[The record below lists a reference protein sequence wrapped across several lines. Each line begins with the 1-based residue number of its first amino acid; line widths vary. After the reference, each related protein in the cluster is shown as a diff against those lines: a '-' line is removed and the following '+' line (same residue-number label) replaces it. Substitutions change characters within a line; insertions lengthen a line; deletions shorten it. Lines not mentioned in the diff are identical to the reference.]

1 MKKNKKLKPLIKIIF
16 EDKASFIFIC
26 ILIFISNVIDTLTGS
41 LIEDAIKCI
50 LDLEFKKAFITLI
63 LYFIFN
69 FLLNSILEKVIDL
82 IFNKI
87 ERKILKKKTSS
98 IIIKDVNNLSLLL
111 KKLLS
116 SISSFII
123 SLIILDKI
131 FENSVLLGIK
141 IFIFIIIVFAK
152 IKDYSLNLQNDFLS
166 LINEAIRGIKKN
178 KTLNIA
184 NNLLNK
190 IKDYKKYC
198 EETHTPLFMKGKI
211 IDCL

>member
-1 MKKNKKLKPLIKIIF
+1 MKKIKKIKPLIKTIF
-16 EDKASFIFIC
+16 EDKTSFIFIC

-41 LIEDAIKCI
+41 LIGDAIKCI
-50 LDLEFKKAFITLI
+50 LGSEFKKAFVTLI

-87 ERKILKKKTSS
+87 ERKILKQKTRSK
-98 IIIKDVNNLSLLL
+98 IINDVSNLSLLL

-116 SISSFII
+116 SMSLFII

-131 FENSVLLGIK
+131 FESSIILGIK
-141 IFIFIIIVFAK
+141 IFIFILIVFVK

-166 LINEAIRGIKKN
+166 LTNEAIRGIKN
-178 KTLNIA
+178 LNTKS
-184 NNLLNK
+184 NLLNK
-190 IKDYKKYC
+190 RKDYKNYC
-198 EETHTPLFMKGKI
+198 EETHIPLFMKGKI

>member
-1 MKKNKKLKPLIKIIF
+1 MKKLKKIKPLIKTIF
-16 EDKASFIFIC
+16 EDKTSFIFIC

-41 LIEDAIKCI
+41 LIGDAIKCI
-50 LDLEFKKAFITLI
+50 LGSEFKKAFVTLI

-87 ERKILKKKTSS
+87 ERKILKQKTGSK
-98 IIIKDVNNLSLLL
+98 IINDVSNLSLLL

-116 SISSFII
+116 SMSLFII

-131 FENSVLLGIK
+131 FESSIILAIK
-141 IFIFIIIVFAK
+141 IFIFILIVFVK
-152 IKDYSLNLQNDFLS
+152 IKDYPSNLQNDFLS
-166 LINEAIRGIKKN
+166 LTNEAIRGIKKIKN
-178 KTLNIA
+178 LNTKS
-184 NNLLNK
+184 NLLNK
-190 IKDYKKYC
+190 RKDYKKSC
-198 EETHTPLFMKGKI
+198 EETHIPLFMKGKI